1 MEDNL
6 SEKFMRRALELAA
19 KARGRTSPNP
29 MVGAVIVKDGE
40 IVGEGYHKKPGTPH
54 AEIHAIEQAKD
65 KSKAAQLYVTLEPCC
80 HWGRTPP
87 CTKAIIQSGISSV
100 VMAMF
105 DPFSQVSGKGKA
117 ELEEHGITVQ
127 SGLLEAEARK
137 LNESYIKYVTTS
149 MPFVILKTAMSLDG
163 KIATSTGESKWITS
177 ALSRQKV
184 HEIRDEVDAILVGI
198 GTVNHDNPS
207 LTTRLENKQGIDPIR
222 IVVDSKARISPEA
235 KVLNLNS
242 PAATLI
248 ATTEKAP
255 PEKIAQLQARDAE
268 VIVTP
273 ELDGKVCLKALM
285 KKLGERK
292 ITSLLIE
299 GGGEINASALKEGIV
314 DKVMVFIAPKLIGG
328 KTAPGPIG
336 GAGIEQ
342 LSRAVLFRDIQ
353 VSQIGE
359 DILIEGYAVAQT

>member
-6 SEKFMRRALELAA
+6 SEKFMLRALELAA

-29 MVGAVIVKDGE
+29 MVGAVIVKDGK

-65 KSKAAQLYVTLEPCC
+65 KAKGAQLYVTLEPCC

-87 CTKAIIQSGISSV
+87 CTQAVIRASISSV

-105 DPFSQVSGKGKA
+105 DPFPQVSGKGKA
-117 ELEEHGITVQ
+117 ELEGHGISVQ
-127 SGLLEAEARK
+127 NGLLETEARK
-137 LNESYIKYVTTS
+137 LNEAYIKYVTTR

-177 ALSRQKV
+177 ASSRQKV
-184 HEIRDEVDAILVGI
+184 HEIRDGVDAILVGI
-198 GTVNHDNPS
+198 GTVNRDNPS
-207 LTTRLENKQGIDPIR
+207 LTTRLENKQGEDPIR
-222 IVVDSKARISPEA
+222 IVVDSKARISLEA
-235 KVLNLNS
+235 KLLNLSS
-242 PAATLI
+242 PAPAFI

-255 PEKIAQLQARDAE
+255 PEKIAQLRARGAE
-268 VIVTP
+268 VIATP
-273 ELDGKVCLKALM
+273 ELNGKVSLKALM
-285 KKLGERK
+285 KKLGEK
-292 ITSLLIE
+292 AITSVLIE

-336 GAGIEQ
+336 GAGIKQ
-342 LSRAVLFRDIQ
+342 LSKAARLRDIH

-359 DILIEGYAVAQT
+359 DILIEGYVVGQT